1 MPPTMGRS
9 IRRGE
14 YREARPLPFLS
25 LLRAL
30 MDGIRI
36 MWISRMQI
44 ILGEVEDNVLYI
56 VSNQD

>member
-1 MPPTMGRS
+1 MGRS

-30 MDGIRI
+30 IDGIRI

-44 ILGEVEDNVLYI
+44 ILREVKDNAIYI